1 MQKFFS
7 ILLLLFSIVFV
18 QAQDSHSSIYEITS
32 ETSAY
37 EIVSEQYV
45 QILSDRGNTWTIQQV
60 NSSPL
65 VNQFSP
71 TAPNFNYFSTHTHWQ
86 RFRLHNVTVKE
97 VSVGFFENTGFFRAN
112 ENVNYYL
119 LHQDGSLENKQSGW
133 STPWS
138 KMEGLRQER
147 FSPFNLQPN
156 EVATVYRRVYN
167 SYRAPFPVF
176 SIAIGATPKVKALY
190 IDSDYGYFNAIQNS
204 FNLGFCFFA
213 SLFSIFFFFIIRE
226 RVYLYFASYIF
237 FLGLGRSDVVLYD
250 LFMREYPFQWAYLLL
265 YGIWPLT
272 IFFLVQFIRHFLKT
286 FEYLPRLDSVLL
298 VVNFTT
304 IVIGILYWF
313 FPPVSLASGKIAMA
327 FWILV
332 GPTVIIMALT
342 TFFFV
347 LHKTNWS
354 NKLLSYGVFPSFAV
368 WGVLLTTHRIYEMV
382 QIVLYSAPNAFGL
395 WLYKW
400 WNLIETIC
408 LGLQVIFFSWL
419 LLHRFSD
426 QRKQI
431 AQLAVEKERERNQ
444 LIEKQ
449 KKDLEQQVTERTAEL
464 THSLQELKATQAQ
477 LIHSE
482 KMASLGELTAGIA
495 HEIQNPLNF
504 VNNFSE
510 INTELLKE
518 LKQELGKG
526 DIQEVD
532 LIISDVIE
540 NEQKITLHGKRADSI
555 VKGMLQHSRVN
566 IGHKELTDL
575 NVLTEEY
582 LRLAYFGFKAKNK
595 NFDTKIDTQFDT
607 CIGKVNVVPQEIGRL
622 LLNLFNN
629 AFYSVWKKKEQYKGA
644 YDPTLKVSTEMMV
657 DRLLITVQ
665 DNGFGIPRNLIDKIF
680 QPFFT
685 TKPTN
690 EGTGLGLSLGYD
702 IVKAHGGELI
712 VESQEDGGAKFIIS
726 IPLS

>member
-1 MQKFFS
+1 M
-7 ILLLLFSIVFV
+7 
-18 QAQDSHSSIYEITS
+18 
-32 ETSAY
+32 
-37 EIVSEQYV
+37 
-45 QILSDRGNTWTIQQV
+45 
-60 NSSPL
+60 
-65 VNQFSP
+65 
-71 TAPNFNYFSTHTHWQ
+71 
-86 RFRLHNVTVKE
+86 
-97 VSVGFFENTGFFRAN
+97 
-112 ENVNYYL
+112 
-119 LHQDGSLENKQSGW
+119 
-133 STPWS
+133 
-138 KMEGLRQER
+138 
-147 FSPFNLQPN
+147 
-156 EVATVYRRVYN
+156 
-167 SYRAPFPVF
+167 
-176 SIAIGATPKVKALY
+176 
-190 IDSDYGYFNAIQNS
+190 
-204 FNLGFCFFA
+204 
-213 SLFSIFFFFIIRE
+213 
-226 RVYLYFASYIF
+226 
-237 FLGLGRSDVVLYD
+237 
-250 LFMREYPFQWAYLLL
+250 
-265 YGIWPLT
+265 
-272 IFFLVQFIRHFLKT
+272 
-286 FEYLPRLDSVLL
+286 
-298 VVNFTT
+298 
-304 IVIGILYWF
+304 
-313 FPPVSLASGKIAMA
+313 
-327 FWILV
+327 
-332 GPTVIIMALT
+332 
-342 TFFFV
+342 
-347 LHKTNWS
+347 
-354 NKLLSYGVFPSFAV
+354 
-368 WGVLLTTHRIYEMV
+368 TTHRIYEMV

-395 WLYKW
+395 WVYKW

-408 LGLQVIFFSWL
+408 LALQVIFFSWL

-449 KKDLEQQVTERTAEL
+449 KKDLEQQVTERTTEL

-555 VKGMLQHSRVN
+555 VKGMLQHSRAN

-607 CIGKVNVVPQEIGRL
+607 CIGPDTIVPQEIGRL

-665 DNGFGIPRNLIDKIF
+665 DNGFGIPPNLIDKIF